1 MSQDAGVLDL
11 TFKAGVDLTDLKY
24 HFVKLDA
31 NGDVVACGA
40 NEVPTGILQN
50 EPDTIG
56 RAARVRMLGT
66 SKLVMS
72 DACVEGA
79 MLASTA
85 TGLGV
90 AAVIAAS
97 VETSGTA
104 VGVVT
109 IHTKYTGAIA
119 LEEATGV
126 DEIIEVSI
134 VHTIYY
140 SLTA

>member
-1 MSQDAGVLDL
+1 MSQAAGVLDL
-11 TFKAGVDLTDLKY
+11 TFKAGVDLTGLKY

-31 NGDVVACGA
+31 NGNVVACGA

-72 DACVEGA
+72 GACIEGA
-79 MLASTA
+79 ILASAA
-85 TGLGV
+85 TGLGL
-90 AAVIAAS
+90 AATIAAS
-97 VETSGTA
+97 IQTSGATA
-104 VGVVT
+104 GVVT
-109 IHTKYTGAIA
+109 IYTKYAGAIA
-119 LEEATGV
+119 LEEAAGV